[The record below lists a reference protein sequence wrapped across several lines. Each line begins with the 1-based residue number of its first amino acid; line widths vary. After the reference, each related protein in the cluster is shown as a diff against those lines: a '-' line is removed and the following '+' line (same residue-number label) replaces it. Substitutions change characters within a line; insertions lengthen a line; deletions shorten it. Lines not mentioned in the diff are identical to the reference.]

1 MLFKGLRQAWSSAK
15 KFKNWAS
22 TPRPFPTSG
31 RGPMDMT
38 GDGRNMTLDG
48 FGPGAPGGDY
58 GAEDWQDIY
67 RRQGGDGLPNRNV
80 SGAPVGGNTSRAGSN
95 PGNDIYGVPG
105 SNNGSGGNTGGS
117 GGGNTGGSGGGG
129 VNQYGDAEYWGRQ
142 FANTSGGSG
151 EGNKIPGVY
160 AKNASAVSNIQNKAF
175 QAATPVGYG
184 NLMEILLSGG
194 KTDPTAFN
202 RQIAANDRGTA
213 TSQQNVQGAFAQQGL
228 QNSGLGMA
236 LQGAIGAGGAQRNAD
251 VRGQEA
257 QLAEQRKRDDLNL
270 FMQMVMNPAT
280 DQGALALNQYN
291 QTANRDMQSKGA
303 DYQMYAAF
311 LNAIA

>member
-1 MLFKGLRQAWSSAK
+1 MGIQNWFMNRPLVKGIRAGYREATSPHPFA
-15 KFKNWAS
+15 NPGWAAA
-22 TPRPFPTSG
+22 FPG
-31 RGPMDMT
+31 RLDNQ
-38 GDGRNMTLDG
+38 GRNMTLDG

-58 GAEDWQDIY
+58 GAEDWTDIY

-80 SGAPVGGNTSRAGSN
+80 SGAPSSGGVATGYQT
-95 PGNDIYGVPG
+95 PGDRIFG
-105 SNNGSGGNTGGS
+105 SNNSGS
-117 GGGNTGGSGGGG
+117 GGGNTGSSGGGG
-129 VNQYGDAEYWGRQ
+129 VNQYKSAEEWGRD
-142 FANTSGGSG
+142 FANSAGGSG
-151 EGNKIPGVY
+151 KGHSIPGVY
-160 AKNASAVSNIQNKAF
+160 SRNAATVSNIQNQAF
-175 QAATPVGYG
+175 KDATPVGYG

-257 QLAEQRKRDDLNL
+257 QLAEARKREDLNL

-291 QTANRDMQSKGA
+291 QSANRDMQKDGA
-303 DYQMYAAF
+303 KWQAWAQ
-311 LNAIA
+311 AIGALA

>member
-1 MLFKGLRQAWSSAK
+1 MGVPFREPEDTPSWIQ
-15 KFKNWAS
+15 KFYRNSNAYKVIKTIGNSIDWMNDPHPHTRKDKSPGWKPPGWNDAN
-22 TPRPFPTSG
+22 
-31 RGPMDMT
+31 
-38 GDGRNMTLDG
+38 GRNMTLDG

-58 GAEDWQDIY
+58 NRGVS
-67 RRQGGDGLPNRNV
+67 RPPGG
-80 SGAPVGGNTSRAGSN
+80 GGVATGYQT
-95 PGNDIYGVPG
+95 PGDRIFG
-105 SNNGSGGNTGGS
+105 SNNSGS
-117 GGGNTGGSGGGG
+117 GGGNTGSSGGGG

-142 FANTSGGSG
+142 FANNSGGSG

-184 NLMEILLSGG
+184 NLMEILLGQG

-257 QLAEQRKRDDLNL
+257 QLAEARKREDLNL

-303 DYQMYAAF
+303 DYQMYAA
-311 LNAIA
+311 LLGALA